1 MDNLH
6 LLTID
11 NRKRLTASGVLEVKE
26 FSDREVKLKLSD
38 KTILILY
45 GNNFK
50 IGGFDEKSG
59 NVLMTGDI
67 ISLKYKGKEES
78 LIKKVFK

>member
-67 ISLKYKGKEES
+67 ISLRYKGKEES
-78 LIKKVFK
+78 LLKKVFK

>member
-11 NRKRLTASGVLEVKE
+11 NRKRLTASGVMEVKE

-78 LIKKVFK
+78 LLKKVFK

>member
-11 NRKRLTASGVLEVKE
+11 NRKKLTASGVMEVKE
-26 FSDREVKLKLSD
+26 FSDKEVKLKLSD

-59 NVLMTGDI
+59 NVLLTGDI
-67 ISLKYKGKEES
+67 TSIKYKGKEES

>member
-78 LIKKVFK
+78 LLKKVFK

>member
-67 ISLKYKGKEES
+67 ISLKYKGREES
-78 LIKKVFK
+78 LLKKVFK